1 MSRLPTVTRAA
12 RRRAY
17 FLGRIVAAD
26 TPDRRVAASVNYL
39 RAVLAS
45 APPDQAIRV
54 ADSVTAQLVRVADAV
69 LTGEA
74 RDPQ

>member
-1 MSRLPTVTRAA
+1 MSRRPTATRAA

-26 TPDRRVAASVNYL
+26 TPDRRVAASVSYL

-45 APPDQAIRV
+45 ASDDEASRV
-54 ADSVTAQLVRVADAV
+54 ADSVTAQLIRVADSV
-69 LTGEA
+69 LAGGA
-74 RDPQ
+74 P